1 MISEALSTY
10 TESSLMITLIA
21 VSCSTDNK
29 QTKKHMPLKQYLD
42 SCMDGGGISVA
53 VIMNCVGFTA
63 RNGEREVLVWTYFP
77 PLCILLPSPS
87 PFPFCHSLSPSAKQ
101 PGGLGE
107 HCKLPQW
114 SSGRAPGANV
124 CDILS
129 PENAF
134 GGNKTVSMYGS
145 RQKELPTKEVL
156 ACHTAPHRPT
166 SSTGMVCDEQL
177 SLLL

>member
-1 MISEALSTY
+1 MDFVPVCSKFTVMISEALSTY

-87 PFPFCHSLSPSAKQ
+87 PFPFCHSLSPPPNSQ
-101 PGGLGE
+101 E
-107 HCKLPQW
+107 VW
-114 SSGRAPGANV
+114 ES
-124 CDILS
+124 
-129 PENAF
+129 
-134 GGNKTVSMYGS
+134 TVSSPSGV
-145 RQKELPTKEVL
+145 QAEP
-156 ACHTAPHRPT
+156 RPQT
-166 SSTGMVCDEQL
+166 FVIF
-177 SLLL
+177 